1 MSHQQTKC
9 FLLFEATLQSIDM
22 TKDEE
27 RKRELKNYFNNWYKS
42 GLKYWKEVEKM
53 ISISDETQMAY
64 EELSAALYETASKL
78 IEAEK
83 TDKLLS
89 ELRTLLKKY

>member
-27 RKRELKNYFNNWYKS
+27 RKRELKKYFNDWYKS

-53 ISISDETQMAY
+53 ILISDETQMAY
-64 EELSAALYETASKL
+64 EELSAALYDTASKL

-83 TDKLLS
+83 TDELLS